1 MNNKKSP
8 KRQKPLRTFSWVYK
22 DHKTPA
28 ELLLKIL
35 LVSGMKLNI
44 EQLQIAKLILSIL
57 F

>member
-8 KRQKPLRTFSWVYK
+8 KRQKPLRTFSWSYK